1 MVLLIYDSYNSK
13 TKAGFKKKKK
23 NCTDIH
29 IWLKGVPLLYL

>member
-23 NCTDIH
+23 TVLIYTS
-29 IWLKGVPLLYL
+29 G